1 MVAPW
6 AQLVGRAV
14 LPSWAAAEKQAEPL
28 LTRLDPATRAK
39 VLMALLGLVLVGL
52 SLVALAW
59 LGGRRLRQLASKPL
73 PPTQPK
79 EDRWYRKPLVPPETK
94 PQDEDPT

>member
-6 AQLVGRAV
+6 AQLDGVALV
-14 LPSWAAAEKQAEPL
+14 PVWLAAEKQAEPL

-59 LGGRRLRQLASKPL
+59 LGGRRLRQVASKSL
-73 PPTQPK
+73 PPTQPN
-79 EDRWYRKPLVPPETK
+79 EDRWYRKPLVPPEIEHRGDDST
-94 PQDEDPT
+94 

>member
-1 MVAPW
+1 MVAPAAW
-6 AQLVGRAV
+6 QLGVAL
-14 LPSWAAAEKQAEPL
+14 LPAWLAAEKQSEPL

-59 LGGRRLRQLASKPL
+59 WGGRRVRQVASKPL
-73 PPTQPK
+73 PPTQPN
-79 EDRWYRKPLVPPETK
+79 EDRWYRKPLVAPETN
-94 PQDEDPT
+94 PRDEDPT

>member
-1 MVAPW
+1 MVAAW
-6 AQLVGRAV
+6 AQLEGVAFLTV
-14 LPSWAAAEKQAEPL
+14 WLAAEKQAEPL

-52 SLVALAW
+52 SLIAFAW

-73 PPTQPK
+73 PPTQPH
-79 EDRWYRKPLVPPETK
+79 EDRWYRKPLVPPEAEHRDDDLT
-94 PQDEDPT
+94 